1 MADKVGGKK
10 KPLGVTTQT
19 MKAESKENEC
29 GRRKQD
35 GLMADKVGGKKK
47 PLGAPNSMGTEAT
60 VPGALLDLILCTTSS
75 NAHL

>member
-10 KPLGVTTQT
+10 KSLGVTTQT

-35 GLMADKVGGKKK
+35 GLEQQK
-47 PLGAPNSMGTEAT
+47 PTARKAT
-60 VPGALLDLILCTTSS
+60 KDVIV
-75 NAHL
+75 